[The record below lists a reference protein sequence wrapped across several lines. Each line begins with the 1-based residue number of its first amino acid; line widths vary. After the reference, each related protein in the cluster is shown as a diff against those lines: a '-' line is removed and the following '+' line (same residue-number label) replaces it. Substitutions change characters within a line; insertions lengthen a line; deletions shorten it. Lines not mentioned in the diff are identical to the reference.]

1 MQYLIMLVLLLVSV
15 FLILLIL
22 IQRGKGGGL
31 AGAFGGM
38 GGQSAFGAKAG
49 DTFMRITVV
58 VSLIWILLCIVAL
71 LYFNAVGPGG
81 SRLEGLGGGE
91 VPTEDAHAEEGGQG
105 EEGETGLSLPGESVG
120 EETGSPTPE
129 TTGGGEEAG
138 DTNPASGTE
147 DPGT

>member
-1 MQYLIMLVLLLVSV
+1 MQYLIMLLLLLVSV

-58 VSLIWILLCIVAL
+58 VSLIWILLCVAAL
-71 LYFNAVGPGG
+71 LYFNTMGAGG
-81 SRLEGLGGGE
+81 SRLEGLGGPPGATEQVEGE
-91 VPTEDAHAEEGGQG
+91 NALGDEGGAA
-105 EEGETGLSLPGESVG
+105 EDNADDVESPPADEPPADT
-120 EETGSPTPE
+120 EETS
-129 TTGGGEEAG
+129 
-138 DTNPASGTE
+138 STE
-147 DPGT
+147 NNQ